1 MFVFLALGSQRLH
14 MQTSISACSAGMAR
28 TPHKVK
34 HSPLSKLQTL
44 LGSLAIIC
52 LSEQYKKKKEISK
65 MLRLPTRLLLNQT
78 WMGLWNL
85 VAIIDDLELLDGDI
99 VSGRGPVRTDVF

>member
-28 TPHKVK
+28 APHKVK
-34 HSPLSKLQTL
+34 HKLQTL

-52 LSEQYKKKKEISK
+52 LSEQYKKKKRNKQNVE
-65 MLRLPTRLLLNQT
+65 TRYKAAFKSN
-78 WMGLWNL
+78 
-85 VAIIDDLELLDGDI
+85 LDGS
-99 VSGRGPVRTDVF
+99 VEPCCNKR